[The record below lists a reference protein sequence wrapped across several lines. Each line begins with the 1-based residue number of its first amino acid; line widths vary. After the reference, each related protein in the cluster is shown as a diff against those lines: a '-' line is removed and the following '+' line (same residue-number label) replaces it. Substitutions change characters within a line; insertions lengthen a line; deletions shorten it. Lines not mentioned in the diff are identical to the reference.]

1 MHTRDAFER
10 ALELPIWPASSLH
23 IAAWHRDL
31 ELVRSLVLG
40 GADVTARAEDSNA
53 TPLDW
58 AVGALRSASAR
69 KPIHDDVID
78 YLKSVM
84 REANSSAD

>member
-1 MHTRDAFER
+1 MQ
-10 ALELPIWPASSLH
+10 
-23 IAAWHRDL
+23 
-31 ELVRSLVLG
+31 G

-58 AVGALRSASAR
+58 AVGASRSASAR